1 MSPEERQAAL
11 DNISPEDLQ
20 KIRKKTEK
28 GVKVEIEDLLEAEF
42 ALKFGWQ
49 AYKDM
54 KDDLVSSKTMMKLIV
69 ASRKLESLAHYND
82 ARSTFIGA
90 ASANSKR
97 PSQTFTKITK
107 DLLKNARADK

>member
-11 DNISPEDLQ
+11 DNISPEDLE
-20 KIRKKTEK
+20 KIRQKTEK
-28 GVKVEIEDLLEAEF
+28 GIKIDVEDMLETEF

-54 KDDLVSSKTMMKLIV
+54 KADLIGSKEMMKLIV
-69 ASRKLESLAHYND
+69 ASRKLDDLYSYNS
-82 ARSTFIGA
+82 ARSAFIGT

-97 PSQTFTKITK
+97 PSATFNNITK
-107 DLLKNARADK
+107 NLVKNARADI

>member
-1 MSPEERQAAL
+1 MSPEDRQAAL

-28 GVKVEIEDLLEAEF
+28 GIKIEVEDLLEAEF
-42 ALKFGWQ
+42 ALKFGWE

-54 KDDLVSSKTMMKLIV
+54 KDDKISSRTMMILIV
-69 ASRKLESLAHYND
+69 ASRKLDDLAAYNS
-82 ARSTFIGA
+82 ARSAFIGSV
-90 ASANSKR
+90 SANSKR

-107 DLLKNARADK
+107 DLLKNTRADT